1 MKNNLFYL
9 DKRFYIV
16 TGAAGLLGRQHCEA
30 ILSAQGIPIAVDLN
44 QDRLI
49 EMRDELKEI
58 YNMDFQIQ
66 EVTKVLGI
74 LIHTEFYE
82 PEFLTILIG

>member
-58 YNMDFQIQ
+58 AKGSKMTVLEGPLLIQ
-66 EVTKVLGI
+66 G
-74 LIHTEFYE
+74 
-82 PEFLTILIG
+82 